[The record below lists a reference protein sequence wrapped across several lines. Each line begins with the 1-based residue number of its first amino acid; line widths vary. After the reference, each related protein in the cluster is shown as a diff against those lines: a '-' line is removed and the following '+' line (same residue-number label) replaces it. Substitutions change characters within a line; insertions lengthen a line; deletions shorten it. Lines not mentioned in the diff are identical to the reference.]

1 MRIYVVESEGG
12 VICLDDGKMLLAPK
26 EAPAPAAPAG
36 QGAAVRPAKEADLFA
51 EPLTLSGEKWEY
63 TREQER

>member
-12 VICLDDGKMLLAPK
+12 DVICLDGGKMLLTPQ
-26 EAPAPAAPAG
+26 EALALAALAG
-36 QGAAVRPAKEADLFA
+36 HGTTIRPAKEADLFA

-63 TREQER
+63 TRER